1 MFLFF
6 KKSHSYTVDRPV
18 EQVQSKL
25 RWIITRRW
33 DDFSVDIIG
42 RMTHDGRFNLTG
54 KWNITPFKW
63 IENSPGYID
72 GRLIPLKERTSIHIT
87 TKPNRFLVFLF
98 YLATVL
104 LVVEV
109 SGLETFIAVER
120 KIKVTLLVVVA
131 TLLLTAI
138 VILQNNIRRSFE
150 VLMQLR

>member
-6 KKSHSYTVDRPV
+6 KKRHSYTVDRTP

-25 RWIITRRW
+25 KWIITRRW

-42 RMTHDGRFNLTG
+42 RMTQDGRFNITG

-72 GRLIPLKERTSIHIT
+72 GHIIPLNERTSIHIT

-98 YLATVL
+98 YLVAAS
-104 LVVEV
+104 LVIEV
-109 SGLETFIAVER
+109 SGLETFIAIER
-120 KIKVTLLVVVA
+120 KVKVTLLLVLA

-138 VILQNNIRRSFE
+138 VILKNNIRRSFE
-150 VLMQLR
+150 VLMQLN